1 MQQACLR
8 GQRAS
13 PHRRTAPAVF
23 RTLSFLVLDPEPR
36 TRNGSPGNDKG
47 ERVEG
52 GGDQHDTFLEDA
64 RPLLD
69 EAEQPGNAAV
79 LIELKQLFDG
89 DEVTEAKLRSRTNQA
104 LDQAKRYQQ
113 HLVANPRWAGHK
125 VFVLVV
131 YDGPIHYKTAHPDV
145 MLIYLGEGSPSQGS
159 KLLSLDAAA

>member
-8 GQRAS
+8 GPARLTTPPHS
-13 PHRRTAPAVF
+13 PCCFQNPEFFWFV
-23 RTLSFLVLDPEPR
+23 PEPR

-52 GGDQHDTFLEDA
+52 GGDQHDTCLEDA

-104 LDQAKRYQQ
+104 LDQARRYQQ
-113 HLVANPRWAGHK
+113 HLDASPRWAGHK